1 MTNYNPLTLE
11 GKTILVTGASSGIGR
26 ATAIECSR
34 LGASMVIT
42 GRNEQRLNEVFEE
55 LDTSAGQQHKQIIS
69 DLSTMEGIN
78 ELVAQLPKLNG
89 VFSNAG
95 IGNSKP
101 IKFIKIDELKALFD
115 VNLFSH
121 VMLTKTVM
129 KKKILQKG
137 GAYVFTSSIGGVSSY
152 APGNTQYNMTKSALY
167 TFTKNCAVEF
177 SPNYRFNCICP
188 GMIRT
193 PLTAPTGSITKED
206 QEKDAEHYLL
216 KRYGEPEEVAHVVAF
231 LLSDASSFIDG
242 TSIVIDGGMS
252 VNH

>member
-69 DLSTMEGIN
+69 DLSTMEGID

-137 GAYVFTSSIGGVSSY
+137 GSYVFTSSVGGVTSFV
-152 APGNTQYNMTKSALY
+152 PGNTQYNMTKSALY

-242 TSIVIDGGMS
+242 TSIVIDGGAS